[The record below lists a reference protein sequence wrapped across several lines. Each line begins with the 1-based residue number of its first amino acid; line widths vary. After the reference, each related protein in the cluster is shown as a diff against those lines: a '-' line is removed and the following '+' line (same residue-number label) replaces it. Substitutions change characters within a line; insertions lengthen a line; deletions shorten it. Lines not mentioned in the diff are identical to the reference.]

1 MSHLSTD
8 RLAALHDE
16 PPTSAEA
23 AHLATCA
30 SCERAREGH
39 RTLVALASIEQD
51 AEGAP
56 LTDWASLAARL
67 REEGLIGRA
76 PVRAASPSRR
86 WMQAAAAA
94 LLVAGG
100 IAAGRASAD
109 ATWFGR
115 GSEPLVSGIA
125 SAAGEGPNGTA
136 VPVALDAGPPR
147 IQTVAE
153 ALALIAR
160 AEQDYQ
166 AAAAFLVQSD
176 GASQATGEPDVFRA
190 RLAAL
195 DGAAAAT
202 RQALAVAPADPVI
215 NRYYLA
221 AMGAREV
228 TLQQLGTTLPDGA
241 RLSRY

>member
-16 PPTSAEA
+16 PPTPSEA
-23 AHLATCA
+23 AHLAGCLACA
-30 SCERAREGH
+30 RAREGH
-39 RTLVALASIEQD
+39 RTLVALASLEQS

-56 LTDWASLAARL
+56 LTDWTTLSARL

-76 PVRAASPSRR
+76 PVRPGLSGAR
-86 WMQAAAAA
+86 WLQAAAAL

-100 IAAGRASAD
+100 IAVGRVSAGATPFGASGP
-109 ATWFGR
+109 ATVVAEGTPAP
-115 GSEPLVSGIA
+115 EVVS
-125 SAAGEGPNGTA
+125 STVA
-136 VPVALDAGPPR
+136 VSDDGAPPR
-147 IQTVAE
+147 IGSVSE

-160 AEQDYQ
+160 AERDYQ
-166 AAAAFLVQSD
+166 AAAAFLVESD
-176 GASQATGEPDVFRA
+176 GASRSPDEPDVFRA

>member
-8 RLAALHDE
+8 RLAALHEE

-23 AHLATCA
+23 AHLASCA
-30 SCERAREGH
+30 SCARAREGH
-39 RTLVALASIEQD
+39 RTLVALASMEQD

-56 LTDWASLAARL
+56 LTDWASLSARL

-76 PVRAASPSRR
+76 LVRPAAPARR
-86 WMQAAAAA
+86 WMQAAAAV

-100 IAAGRASAD
+100 VAAGRASAD
-109 ATWFGR
+109 ATRFGG
-115 GSEPLVSGIA
+115 GSEPVVVGVA
-125 SAAGEGPNGTA
+125 PADEAPNGTT
-136 VPVALDAGPPR
+136 VPVSLDAVSPR

-166 AAAAFLVQSD
+166 AAAAFLVQSE
-176 GASQATGEPDVFRA
+176 GASQATEEPDVFRA

>member
-16 PPTSAEA
+16 PPSTSEAE
-23 AHLATCA
+23 HLAGCVACA
-30 SCERAREGH
+30 RAREGH
-39 RTLVALASIEQD
+39 RTLVALASIEQN

-56 LTDWASLAARL
+56 LTDWATLSARL
-67 REEGLIGRA
+67 REEGLIGRT
-76 PVRAASPSRR
+76 PVWRESSSGR
-86 WMQAAAAA
+86 WLRAAAAL

-100 IAAGRASAD
+100 IATGRLTAGM
-109 ATWFGR
+109 TLFGR
-115 GSEPLVSGIA
+115 PG
-125 SAAGEGPNGTA
+125 SAAVARDRTPAPELVNGA
-136 VPVALDAGPPR
+136 VPVSADGAPPR
-147 IQTVAE
+147 IGSVSE
-153 ALALIAR
+153 ALALIGR
-160 AEQDYQ
+160 AERDYQ
-166 AAAAFLVQSD
+166 AAATFLVEND
-176 GASQATGEPDVFRA
+176 GASRSPDEPDVFRA

-228 TLQQLGTTLPDGA
+228 TLRQLGTTLPGGA